1 MRKERGR
8 EYLRETT
15 LHNCAMWTLLLIVD
29 TALYVE
35 DELRIKGL
43 EMFFVCWIQLEVF
56 LFS

>member
-35 DELRIKGL
+35 DGLRNKGL
-43 EMFFVCWIQLEVF
+43 EMFFVC
-56 LFS
+56 